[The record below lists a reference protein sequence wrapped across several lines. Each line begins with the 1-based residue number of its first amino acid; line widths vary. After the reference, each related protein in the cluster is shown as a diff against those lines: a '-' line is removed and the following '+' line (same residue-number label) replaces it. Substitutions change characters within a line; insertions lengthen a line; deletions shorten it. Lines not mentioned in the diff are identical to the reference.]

1 MSKVNDQKNIKKV
14 KYVVLNKEQSYALDK
29 YLRENFELFH
39 YKCSKDIAN
48 ECFVQLGYEISP
60 SSINGSRNAMIAA
73 GDEVWK
79 EPEQRLSQKIRF
91 ENMSKQ
97 MLEHETLITRLYARV
112 IEIEKYMEEE
122 KEYTV
127 LAEEFDRKQ
136 GGGNGT
142 ALAV

>member
-1 MSKVNDQKNIKKV
+1 MSKVNDQKNIKRL

-48 ECFVQLGYEISP
+48 ECFVQLGYEIPP

-97 MLEHETLITRLYARV
+97 LLEQETLITRLYARV
-112 IEIEKYMEEE
+112 IEIENYMEAE
-122 KEYTV
+122 KDYHV
-127 LAEEFDRKQ
+127 ANEEFGRKQ